1 MKITASKLRTLLIV
15 GENLNIEFKRASD
28 GPKADTF
35 ESVCAFL
42 NKAGGDLLLGVDDD
56 GTVVGLP
63 PKSIDAMIR
72 NFIKVMN
79 DPNLFEPTMQLYPE
93 RIVYQRKHLIYV
105 HVPESPEVH
114 RFKGATYVRVH
125 ESDVR
130 VKGTEPLA
138 QRFIRKQ
145 HVFTE
150 QRVFPY
156 VTKKDMRLD
165 LLPRIKEMTRDGH
178 PWRRMSADAIFK
190 SAKLLGVDAESGKK
204 GFKAAAMLLLGSDDC
219 IGDVFPAYKTDALL
233 RRVNVDRYDDRVT
246 VSTNLLDSYDQ
257 LWAFG
262 EKHLLDKFYLEDGMR
277 VSLRGKILREMV
289 GNLLVHREFS
299 SARYAR
305 LIIERDRMYTENAN
319 RAFRYGRITPKNLEP
334 EPKNPIIAN
343 FFHQI
348 RLADELGSG
357 VRNLYHYVKIY
368 SNAEPVFDEDDVFRL
383 IVPLNDE
390 YSADRA
396 FEGELSQTG
405 TAQKTTQKS
414 NEELDPNRQPVGLA
428 VGLGVGLGSFVL
440 NEVTANPQVKMSEI
454 ALKYHVSK
462 RTVERIFGKLSQN
475 GRIVRVGGKRFGHWE
490 VIG

>member
-1 MKITASKLRTLLIV
+1 MKITASRLSTLLAI
-15 GENLNIEFKRASD
+15 GENMNIEFKKASD

-42 NKAGGDLLLGVDDD
+42 NKTGGDLLLGVDDD

-63 PKSIDAMIR
+63 PKAIDAMIR
-72 NFIKVMN
+72 NFVKVMN
-79 DPNLFEPTMQLYPE
+79 DPNLFEPTTQLYPE
-93 RIVYQRKHLIYV
+93 HIVYKRKHLIYV
-105 HVPESPEVH
+105 QVPESPEVH
-114 RFKGATYVRVH
+114 RFKGDVYVRVH
-125 ESDVR
+125 EADVR
-130 VKGTEPLA
+130 IKGTEPLA
-138 QRFIRKQ
+138 QLFIRKQ
-145 HVFTE
+145 RIFTE

-204 GFKAAAMLLLGSDDC
+204 GFKAAAVLLLGSDDC

-277 VSLRGKILREMV
+277 VSLRGKILREMI
-289 GNLLVHREFS
+289 GNLLIHREFS

-343 FFHQI
+343 FFHQV

-383 IVPLNDE
+383 IVPLDDE

-396 FEGELSQTG
+396 FENELPQAQTAKG
-405 TAQKTTQKS
+405 TVATRQTVNDRVNEKVNEKVNERQRRIIAFISSNPHITQI
-414 NEELDPNRQPVGLA
+414 ELATKLGISIVHVNKNMKKLQ
-428 VGLGVGLGSFVL
+428 GLG
-440 NEVTANPQVKMSEI
+440 I
-454 ALKYHVSK
+454 I
-462 RTVERIFGKLSQN
+462 R
-475 GRIVRVGGKRFGHWE
+475 RVGPAKGGHWE

>member
-1 MKITASKLRTLLIV
+1 MKITPSRINTLLTI
-15 GENLNIEFKRASD
+15 GENLNIEFKRAGD

-63 PKSIDAMIR
+63 PKSVDAMIH
-72 NFIKVMN
+72 NFVKVMN
-79 DPNLFEPTMQLYPE
+79 DPNLFEPTTQLYPE
-93 RIVYQRKHLIYV
+93 HIVYKRKHLIYV

-138 QRFIRKQ
+138 QLFIRKQ

-165 LLPRIKEMTRDGH
+165 LLPRIKEMARDGH

-204 GFKAAAMLLLGSDDC
+204 GFKAAAVLLLGSDDC

-257 LWAFG
+257 LCAFG
-262 EKHLLDKFYLEDGMR
+262 EKHLLDKFYLEDDMR
-277 VSLRGKILREMV
+277 VSLRDKILREMI
-289 GNLLVHREFS
+289 GNLLIHREFS

-383 IVPLNDE
+383 TVPLDDA

-396 FEGELSQTG
+396 LTEGLPQTA
-405 TAQKTTQKS
+405 TAQESVLKGGMKGGMKSGMKGDVSGMKTA
-414 NEELDPNRQPVGLA
+414 DA
-428 VGLGVGLGSFVL
+428 I
-440 NEVTANPQVKMSEI
+440 I
-454 ALKYHVSK
+454 ALMRADSQITHDILAA
-462 RTVERIFGKLSQN
+462 RLGKARNSIIKQIAKLKKN
-475 GRIVRVGGKRFGHWE
+475 GLIRRVGPDKGGHWE